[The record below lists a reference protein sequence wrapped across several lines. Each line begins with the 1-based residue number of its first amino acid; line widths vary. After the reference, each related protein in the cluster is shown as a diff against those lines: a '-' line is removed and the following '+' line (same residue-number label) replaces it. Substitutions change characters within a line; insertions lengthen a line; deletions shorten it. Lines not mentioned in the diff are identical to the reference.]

1 VKPDLGNRGLD
12 LEACV
17 PGAPL
22 WAVEAATERTWMGE
36 SCIHDVGFW
45 HSQQQL
51 ARSNRGVAS
60 DLRDLALVGCRIE
73 LAEVSENIGWK
84 GKALKNALRAA
95 FGGDQSMG
103 SSLVELYECAN
114 QCPPRSASIRLRTCC
129 SPGIPARTMKSMGVW
144 PRKRRLSF
152 GCVTQRSASSSGRR
166 MCRAL

>member
-1 VKPDLGNRGLD
+1 MLPLDASVGEETPLVKPDLGNRGLD

-36 SCIHDVGFW
+36 SCVHDVGFW

-60 DLRDLALVGCRIE
+60 VLRDLALVGCRIE

-84 GKALKNALRAA
+84 GKALKNALRAV

-103 SSLVELYECAN
+103 SSLVELYELRQAFAN
-114 QCPPRSASIRLRTCC
+114 PLPPNNASPLCHPRS
-129 SPGIPARTMKSMGVW
+129 
-144 PRKRRLSF
+144 
-152 GCVTQRSASSSGRR
+152 SG
-166 MCRAL
+166 